1 MDLPVTLKEAVLG
14 AKVPVPTLSGT
25 VNLSI
30 PANSNSGAVLRLK
43 GKGVPAHAGEAVG
56 DLYVRLV
63 VALPDRPDDELKSFV
78 EGWQSNFDPRA
89 RMK

>member
-1 MDLPVTLKEAVLG
+1 
-14 AKVPVPTLSGT
+14 VPVPTLSGT

-30 PANSNSGAVLRLK
+30 PASSNSGAVLRLK
-43 GKGVPAHAGEAVG
+43 GKGVPAHGGEAVG

-63 VALPDRPDDELKSFV
+63 VALPDRPDAELKSFA
-78 EGWQSNFDPRA
+78 EGWQSDFDPRA